1 MSEVENL
8 RKSLDLR
15 KYEWQ
20 WKSSAWP
27 AIGGS
32 LQERHEHPAGDAEEG
47 EHEPQVE
54 LEQEGQQQGERLHHA
69 RTQRQELVSV
79 RGRAC
84 AVKCPSRQDALS
96 PANSLS
102 EKHF

>member
-20 WKSSAWP
+20 WKSSARP

-79 RGRAC
+79 RGR
-84 AVKCPSRQDALS
+84 VR
-96 PANSLS
+96 
-102 EKHF
+102 